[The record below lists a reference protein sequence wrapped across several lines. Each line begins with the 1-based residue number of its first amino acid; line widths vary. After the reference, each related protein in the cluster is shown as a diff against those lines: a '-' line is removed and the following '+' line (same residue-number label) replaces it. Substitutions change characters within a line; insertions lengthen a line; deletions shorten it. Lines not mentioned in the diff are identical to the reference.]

1 MRFIL
6 FDRWGNPKGEIANP
20 VEAKVTRSIGDEW
33 QDTLDITCDTGV
45 DKGDRLLLNDGEWR
59 EYVCTS
65 PDETREQSFVS
76 SPHFVNSVQELQ
88 TARYIDSY
96 HETVVSPRRALEY
109 VVEGT
114 RWQVGEIATD
124 MDSIELTLERV
135 CGYDALK
142 SVADTLGLEIATRI
156 KVLGTGTGVEQRY
169 VSLVHRVGEDTRQRF
184 EFGSSLDSVRRTFSD
199 QDVITRLYVYGKSK
213 EDENGDDK
221 PITITGVAG
230 KPYLDADESALA
242 EWGLPDGKGGRIP
255 AVGVVEHSDI
265 DSVSKLYDAAVADLA
280 SLSKPKVTYEA
291 SVSTLKAA
299 GMDVSKLD
307 IGDMIQVIDTC
318 FTPAL
323 RLEARI
329 SEYVED
335 LLNEAGSTITLGSVI
350 ENVSQRQ
357 TTVNRTVEIVN
368 AGKPVWDASANVA
381 ASAHDAAS
389 SALSEASGLT
399 GKVDTAVSSAAA
411 ASTAASAAAS
421 KADAAQTTAVTANTV
436 AQSAMQQVNMVGGMT
451 DVTFTVAEFNGG
463 LSATKQVADLP
474 ASIVAGPPPIR
485 AQLDLWGACQPIV
498 LDHDSDSTIPAGSIR
513 VDVTATPATALT
525 VRLAALKGATA

>member
-6 FDRWGNPKGEIANP
+6 FDRWGNPKGEIADP
-20 VEAKVTRSIGDEW
+20 VEAVVKRSIGDEW
-33 QDTLDITCDTGV
+33 SDTLDITCDTGV
-45 DKGDRLLLNDGEWR
+45 DKGDRLLVNDGEWR

-76 SPHFVNSVQELQ
+76 SLHFVNSVQELQ
-88 TARYIDSY
+88 TMRYIDSF

-114 RWQVGEIATD
+114 RWHVDQIATD
-124 MDSIELTLERV
+124 MTSIELTLERI

-184 EFGSSLDSVRRTFSD
+184 EFGAGLDSVRRTFAE

-213 EDENGDDK
+213 TDENGDDK

-230 KPYLDADESALA
+230 KPYLDADPSVLA
-242 EWGLPDGKGGRIP
+242 KWGLPDGKGGRLP
-255 AVGVVEHSDI
+255 AIGVIEHSDI
-265 DSVSKLYDAAVADLA
+265 DDISKLYDAAVSDLA

-299 GMDVSKLD
+299 GVDVSKLD
-307 IGDMIQVIDTC
+307 IGDVVQVIDTC
-318 FTPAL
+318 FIPAL

-329 SEYVED
+329 SEYSED
-335 LLNEAGSTITLGSVI
+335 LLNESNSTITLGSII

-357 TTVNRTVEIVN
+357 TTVNRTVEIVA
-368 AGKPVWDASANVA
+368 AGKPVWDASASVA

-399 GKVDTAVSSAAA
+399 ARVDGAVSSATA
-411 ASTAASAAAS
+411 ASTAATAASS
-421 KADAAQTTAVTANTV
+421 KADAAQQTATTANTV
-436 AQSAMQQVNMVGGMT
+436 AQSAMQQVGKVGGMT
-451 DVTFTVAEFNGG
+451 DVTFTVADFASG
-463 LSATKQVADLP
+463 LSAVKQVTDLP
-474 ASIVAGPPPIR
+474 ASLVAGPPPDR
-485 AQLDLWGACQPIV
+485 TQLDLWGVCQPIV
-498 LDHDSDSTIPAGSIR
+498 LDHDSDETIPAGSIR
-513 VDVTATPATALT
+513 VDVASTPTASLV
-525 VRLAALKGATA
+525 VRLAALKGAA